1 MNTEIFKRVISS
13 IILIPLSLF
22 FIFKGSF
29 FFVSFLLVLFLLSI
43 YEWYFLAKKRKYLV
57 PGFLLIS
64 LSFILAYFLRKN
76 GLTEFMIIILICIFT
91 DIGGYTFGKLFK
103 GPKLT
108 KISPN
113 KTYSGLIGSLI
124 TSLLAVICLI
134 NYSRWNSEQ
143 FEINLNFFELSYSIQ
158 DFTLVILI
166 SLVSQSGDIIISY
179 FKRLAKVKNTG
190 NLIPGHGGILDR
202 IDGMIFVFPS
212 VFIIYFILNL

>member
-124 TSLLAVICLI
+124 TSLLAFICLI

>member
-113 KTYSGLIGSLI
+113 KTYSGLIGSLV
-124 TSLLAVICLI
+124 TSFLAFMCLI
-134 NYSRWNSEQ
+134 NYNRWNSEQ
-143 FEINLNFFELSYSIQ
+143 FEINLNFFELSYGIQ
-158 DFTLVILI
+158 NFTLVILI

>member
-64 LSFILAYFLRKN
+64 LSFILAYYLRKN

-113 KTYSGLIGSLI
+113 KTYSGLIGSLV
-124 TSLLAVICLI
+124 TSFLAFMCLI
-134 NYSRWNSEQ
+134 NYNRWNSEQ

>member
-103 GPKLT
+103 GAKLT

-124 TSLLAVICLI
+124 TSLLAFICLI

>member
-124 TSLLAVICLI
+124 TSLLAIICLI

>member
-103 GPKLT
+103 GPKLK

-124 TSLLAVICLI
+124 TSLLAFICLI

>member
-64 LSFILAYFLRKN
+64 LSFILAYYLRKN

-113 KTYSGLIGSLI
+113 KTYSGLIGSLV
-124 TSLLAVICLI
+124 TSFLAFMCLI
-134 NYSRWNSEQ
+134 NYNRWNSEQ
-143 FEINLNFFELSYSIQ
+143 FEINLNFFELSYGIQ
-158 DFTLVILI
+158 NFTLVILI

>member
-113 KTYSGLIGSLI
+113 KTYSGLIGSLV
-124 TSLLAVICLI
+124 TSFLAFMCLI
-134 NYSRWNSEQ
+134 NYNRWNSEQ

>member
-13 IILIPLSLF
+13 IILIPLCLF
-22 FIFKGSF
+22 FILKGSF

-64 LSFILAYFLRKN
+64 LSFILAYYLRKN

-113 KTYSGLIGSLI
+113 KTYSGLIGSLV
-124 TSLLAVICLI
+124 TSFLAFMCLI
-134 NYSRWNSEQ
+134 NYNRWNSEQ
-143 FEINLNFFELSYSIQ
+143 FEINLNFFELSYGIQ
-158 DFTLVILI
+158 NFTLVILI

>member
-1 MNTEIFKRVISS
+1 
-13 IILIPLSLF
+13 
-22 FIFKGSF
+22 
-29 FFVSFLLVLFLLSI
+29 
-43 YEWYFLAKKRKYLV
+43 
-57 PGFLLIS
+57 
-64 LSFILAYFLRKN
+64 
-76 GLTEFMIIILICIFT
+76 MIIILICIFT

-124 TSLLAVICLI
+124 TSLLAFICLI
-134 NYSRWNSEQ
+134 MYSKWNSEQ

-158 DFTLVILI
+158 NFTLVILI

>member
-64 LSFILAYFLRKN
+64 LSFILAYYLRKN
-76 GLTEFMIIILICIFT
+76 GLKEFMIIILICIFT

-113 KTYSGLIGSLI
+113 KTYSGLIGSLV
-124 TSLLAVICLI
+124 TSFLAFMCLI
-134 NYSRWNSEQ
+134 NYNRWNSEQ
-143 FEINLNFFELSYSIQ
+143 FEINLNFFELSYGIQ
-158 DFTLVILI
+158 NFTLVILI

>member
-1 MNTEIFKRVISS
+1 MNTEIFKRFISS
-13 IILIPLSLF
+13 IILIPLCLF

-29 FFVSFLLVLFLLSI
+29 FFVSFILVLFLLSI

-57 PGFLLIS
+57 PGFLLLS

-124 TSLLAVICLI
+124 TSLLAFICLI
-134 NYSRWNSEQ
+134 MYSKWNSEQ

-158 DFTLVILI
+158 NFTLVILI

>member
-64 LSFILAYFLRKN
+64 LSFILAYYLRKN

-124 TSLLAVICLI
+124 TSLLAFICLI

>member
-124 TSLLAVICLI
+124 TSLVAIICLI